1 MELNFVREQS
11 VPLPLRSNASSAKKT
26 TGWERWWWWR
36 CRGKAEGWKTMLL
49 RHVGVQQLL
58 ADVSC
63 ASRLPHQLSS
73 KHPENASSLAGC
85 NNWRDSRGWGREDE
99 AKLRRGKLRAT
110 LGLRDED
117 DDAPAATCVRGNTA
131 TFLVNYC
138 EWIPATLLHCSAH
151 RLKLYE
157 KYTGSLALTV
167 RRTIQSLVFVLQYR
181 AGKLHIIDESSP
193 NNWSW
198 KMQRFW
204 VKFNLKIK
212 YLKMT

>member
-49 RHVGVQQLL
+49 RHVGVQLL

-63 ASRLPHQLSS
+63 ASRLSHQLSS
-73 KHPENASSLAGC
+73 KRPENASSLAGC
-85 NNWRDSRGWGREDE
+85 NNWRDSRGWRREDE

-157 KYTGSLALTV
+157 KYTSSLNCQTHYSILGLCVAISCRKITYK
-167 RRTIQSLVFVLQYR
+167 RWEFSEQSVLKN
-181 AGKLHIIDESSP
+181 AAILS
-193 NNWSW
+193 
-198 KMQRFW
+198 
-204 VKFNLKIK
+204 KI
-212 YLKMT
+212 